1 MERFVINQES
11 GEKEVMHEVNPIRHD
26 FSQAHPCL
34 CAMKQDFFD
43 SSAADT

>member
-11 GEKEVMHEVNPIRHD
+11 GEKGVMHKVYPIRYD
-26 FSQAHPCL
+26 FSQAHSCL